1 MPSGAQ
7 DLQLRELKDTVLQLK
22 TMLAEQTELVK
33 SLRET
38 VDQKTE
44 HEKVLQEQIDY
55 LTKKLFGRTSE
66 KRVTDILGQL
76 SLFDEAE
83 QEAAVPPEPETV
95 IVKEH
100 TRKAKATH
108 QDIFKGVQKI
118 KKIIPVEDAD
128 KICPVCRT
136 EMVRVGEEYVRRE
149 IVYVP
154 ARCEVIE
161 YYREVY
167 TCPECKLGTS
177 ASGKPVFT
185 KSEVPAALIPGGY
198 ASDSAV
204 AWTM

>member
-66 KRVTDILGQL
+66 ERVTDIPGQL

-83 QEAAVPPEPETV
+83 QEAAVLPEPETV

-108 QDIFKGVQKI
+108 QDISRVYRKSKRSFLWRMQIRFVLSAGQRWSALVKSMYAVKSFMFQPDVKSLSITGRSTPVQSVSWGQAHLENPFSQSQK
-118 KKIIPVEDAD
+118 
-128 KICPVCRT
+128 CR
-136 EMVRVGEEYVRRE
+136 R
-149 IVYVP
+149 P
-154 ARCEVIE
+154 
-161 YYREVY
+161 
-167 TCPECKLGTS
+167 
-177 ASGKPVFT
+177 
-185 KSEVPAALIPGGY
+185 
-198 ASDSAV
+198 
-204 AWTM
+204 